1 MKEINRYQI
10 YISLGFLTNVNWEE
24 IKSAETNSSD
34 ANVQEQ
40 LRGTED
46 HTPKHLSDIGSERR
60 RRYQRSRAVQGKKP
74 DLNESTV
81 DVIDVF
87 HNNKKE
93 QITVVVNLLS
103 DEMLEN
109 EALCKDQIP
118 TDIDTK
124 ADRPGKNNENI
135 SVIGELLAEASQNIL
150 ENDIAEKEADQT
162 QIFERQYPKNA
173 ENDNDEGYINIYSV
187 ISSL

>member
-1 MKEINRYQI
+1 MKEINGDRI
-10 YISLGFLTNVNWEE
+10 CISLGFLTNVNWEE

-40 LRGTED
+40 SQETED
-46 HTPKHLSDIGSERR
+46 HTQKHLSEIGSERR
-60 RRYQRSRAVQGKKP
+60 RRYQRSRAIHNKKP
-74 DLNESTV
+74 DLNQSTV

-109 EALCKDQIP
+109 EALCNDQIP
-118 TDIDTK
+118 TEKDEK
-124 ADRPGKNNENI
+124 ADPPVKNNENI
-135 SVIGELLAEASQNIL
+135 SVIGDLLAETSQNTL
-150 ENDIAEKEADQT
+150 GNDIAKEEADQT
-162 QIFERQYPKNA
+162 QILEYQHPRNA
-173 ENDNDEGYINIYSV
+173 ENNNDEGYINI
-187 ISSL
+187 

>member
-1 MKEINRYQI
+1 M
-10 YISLGFLTNVNWEE
+10 
-24 IKSAETNSSD
+24 
-34 ANVQEQ
+34 QEQ
-40 LRGTED
+40 LQETED
-46 HTPKHLSDIGSERR
+46 HTLKPLSEIGSERR
-60 RRYQRSRAVQGKKP
+60 RRYQRSRAKKP
-74 DLNESTV
+74 DSNQSTV
-81 DVIDVF
+81 DVIDIF

-124 ADRPGKNNENI
+124 ADRPAKNNENI

-162 QIFERQYPKNA
+162 QILERQYPKNA
-173 ENDNDEGYINIYSV
+173 ENDDDEGYINI
-187 ISSL
+187 

>member
-1 MKEINRYQI
+1 MTTLLKMKEINRYQI
-10 YISLGFLTNVNWEE
+10 HISLGFLTNVNWEE

-34 ANVQEQ
+34 ANVQQQ
-40 LRGTED
+40 LEETED
-46 HTPKHLSDIGSERR
+46 HTKKHLSEIGSERR
-60 RRYQRSRAVQGKKP
+60 RRYQRSRAIHDKKP
-74 DLNESTV
+74 DLNQTTV

-109 EALCKDQIP
+109 EALCNDQIP
-118 TDIDTK
+118 TDINKKD
-124 ADRPGKNNENI
+124 DRPAMNNEHI
-135 SVIGELLAEASQNIL
+135 SVIGDLLAEASQNSL
-150 ENDIAEKEADQT
+150 ENDIAKKEADQT

-173 ENDNDEGYINIYSV
+173 ENDNDEGYINI
-187 ISSL
+187 

>member
-24 IKSAETNSSD
+24 IKSAETNNSD

-40 LRGTED
+40 LQETED

-60 RRYQRSRAVQGKKP
+60 RRYQRSRAMHGKKP
-74 DLNESTV
+74 DLENQSTV

-109 EALCKDQIP
+109 EALCNDQIP
-118 TDIDTK
+118 TEIDKK
-124 ADRPGKNNENI
+124 ADRPVKNNENI
-135 SVIGELLAEASQNIL
+135 SVIGNLLAEESQNTQ
-150 ENDIAEKEADQT
+150 ENHIAEKEADQT
-162 QIFERQYPKNA
+162 QIFESRYPRNA
-173 ENDNDEGYINIYSV
+173 ENDNDEGYITI
-187 ISSL
+187 